1 MVIAKERDVSSRSTR
16 HKFCSGLTAALI
28 LSLSLC
34 ENLASAKR
42 DSDNQASINHASSTA
57 STGTKHASPT
67 VKPRQRRVFK
77 SVDEIITLYGA
88 SVRNK
93 LKPIFSTQS
102 VAYPPK
108 DMTWVALKQ
117 EKVLLLFAKDEH
129 GKTKQVLSDYIIGQS
144 GGAGPKLKE
153 GDMQVPEG
161 FYRVTGFHP
170 NVIAHMALD
179 VNYPNEEDRAHAVVE
194 KRKNLGRDILI
205 HGSRWSSG
213 CLAMGNVPMEELF
226 VLAYDCGLKNIKLIF
241 APCNLLSQQPKID
254 YKKQPPWLPQL
265 YKRISTALRQ
275 FPIDITNVPPAETLE
290 QTKATY

>member
-1 MVIAKERDVSSRSTR
+1 MVIAKKRDVRSRSS
-16 HKFCSGLTAALI
+16 HHIFCSGLIAALI
-28 LSLSLC
+28 LSFSLC
-34 ENLASAKR
+34 ENLAGAKG
-42 DSDNQASINHASSTA
+42 DGDKHSSTNHAG
-57 STGTKHASPT
+57 STGNAGTKQPAPT

-88 SVRNK
+88 SVRNR

-117 EKVLLLFAKDEH
+117 EKVLLLFARDER
-129 GKTKQVLSDYIIGQS
+129 GKTKQVLSYYIVGQS
-144 GGAGPKLKE
+144 GGPGPKLKE

-161 FYRVTGFHP
+161 FYRVTSFHP

-241 APCNLLSQQPKID
+241 APCNLLAQQPNID

-265 YKRISTALRQ
+265 YKRISIALRQ
-275 FPIDITNVPPAETLE
+275 FPIDISNVPPAETLE